1 LITALVKK
9 PVAVMKE
16 SFMDELVERLSK
28 EGQKVVVGGPS
39 PSLEEFQRRLTEM
52 GYVFVKFPDSGGTTD
67 LGVRVDE
74 AATDL
79 GGADFAQGT
88 GSVHVEGTLTLNY
101 VQVRCLADID
111 LTSLSGSGHM
121 VALVP

>member
-1 LITALVKK
+1 
-9 PVAVMKE
+9 
-16 SFMDELVERLSK
+16 MDELVERLSQ

-39 PSLEEFQRRLTEM
+39 PSLGEFQRRLTEM
-52 GYVFVKFPDSGGTTD
+52 GYVFVKFPDSGGATD

-79 GGADFAQGT
+79 GGADFAKGT

-101 VQVRCLADID
+101 VQVRCVADID
-111 LTSLSGSGHM
+111 LTSLSGSGHL
-121 VALVP
+121 VTLVP